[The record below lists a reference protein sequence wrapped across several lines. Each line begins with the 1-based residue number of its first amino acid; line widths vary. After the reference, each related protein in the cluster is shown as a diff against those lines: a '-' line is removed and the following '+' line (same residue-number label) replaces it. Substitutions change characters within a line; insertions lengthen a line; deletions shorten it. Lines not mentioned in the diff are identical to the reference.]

1 MTGLESRS
9 VGSAMSVGE
18 ICAVLA
24 AIAAIV
30 VALWSLF
37 SMRQAHRLQQEASE
51 GPQARLLDQQAQL
64 LGRLD
69 GLAQSSATMAGRVD
83 ELRRDV
89 TVQLGTDRDRT
100 EARLAHLDQTL
111 ATALTQLRQDNTRQL
126 DELRQT
132 VDQKLTT
139 AINKQL
145 SVSFAQISQQL
156 EAVYRGLGDM
166 QNLAGSVGDLKR
178 VLSGVK
184 TRGILGEVQLGALLE
199 DILAPS
205 QYLENA
211 ATKPGSRDRVEYAVK
226 LPVAQ
231 GDPVLLPID
240 AKFPGDTYA
249 ALLDAYDT
257 GDKSQIAAAKKH
269 LQDRILSEAAD
280 IASKY
285 VAPPHTTAFG
295 VLFVP
300 FEGLYAEVVSLP
312 GLLETLQR
320 TYNVVV
326 TGPSTMA
333 ALINSLALSYQTFEL
348 QQRTDEVLRILQAVK
363 AELPR
368 YQEALVKAKRQIDT
382 ASNTVESIIT
392 TRTNVM
398 ERKLRSISLPT
409 QDGSSSSSAGSDPFE
424 LEGEEA

>member
-1 MTGLESRS
+1 
-9 VGSAMSVGE
+9 MSVGE
-18 ICAVLA
+18 ICA
-24 AIAAIV
+24 IV
-30 VALWSLF
+30 VAVGAVAIALWSLARL
-37 SMRQAHRLQQEASE
+37 RQDARGQQSADT
-51 GPQARLLDQQAQL
+51 GAQARLLDQQSQV

-69 GLAQSSATMAGRVD
+69 GLAQTSAAMAGRVD

-89 TVQLGTDRDRT
+89 TAQLGADRDRT
-100 EARLAHLDQTL
+100 EARLAHMDQTL
-111 ATALTQLRQDNTRQL
+111 VGALAQLRQDNARQL

-132 VDQKLTT
+132 VDQKLTA
-139 AINKQL
+139 AINEQL
-145 SVSFAQISQQL
+145 SVSFAQISRQL

-184 TRGILGEVQLGALLE
+184 TRGILGEVQLGAILE

-205 QYLENA
+205 QYLENVA
-211 ATKPGSRDRVEYAVK
+211 AKPGSRDRVEYAVK

-231 GDPVLLPID
+231 GEPVLLPID

-257 GDKSQIAAAKKH
+257 GDKAQIAAAKKH
-269 LQDRILSEAAD
+269 LQDRILGEASD

-326 TGPSTMA
+326 AGPSTMA

-409 QDGSSSSSAGSDPFE
+409 QEGSAGPTAGSDPFE
-424 LEGEEA
+424 LEGEEL